1 MYVSSTCF
9 NANLGID
16 TVYQALSL
24 FKIVILLLI
33 VIAGAFDTMLL
44 FILAS
49 LNIFLLGWAVLSGKT
64 RVRDPH
70 ANFRNAFAG
79 SSHSSNDVSNL
90 VPSRL
95 DRKLDRTNHS
105 MQPPLSKFLTH
116 ITVGQT

>member
-9 NANLGID
+9 NENLGID

-24 FKIVILLLI
+24 FKIVILLII

-44 FILAS
+44 FIFAC
-49 LNIFLLGWAVLSGKT
+49 LNTFLLGWAVLSGKT

-70 ANFRNAFAG
+70 ANFRNAFTG

-90 VPSRL
+90 FDLVE
-95 DRKLDRTNHS
+95 KLTIPIINS
-105 MQPPLSKFLTH
+105 MQPPCSRFFSHIVVGLT
-116 ITVGQT
+116 